1 MQSFDYITV
10 IRLFKYNILWI
21 YMITI
26 VSAQFT
32 STMSM
37 DVKIS
42 LLIIIGDCITFATV
56 LLYVNIISLYK
67 TAALFTRTRTNH
79 NSILLLSIKL
89 ANHLFKVFISHDDY
103 WIYNGQEG
111 ISSSPYDTC
120 NNIGRRWHNI

>member
-1 MQSFDYITV
+1 
-10 IRLFKYNILWI
+10 
-21 YMITI
+21 MIII

-56 LLYVNIISLYK
+56 LPLYVDIISLYK
-67 TAALFTRTRTNH
+67 TVALFTRTRTNH
-79 NSILLLSIKL
+79 NSFLPLSIKL

-111 ISSSPYDTC
+111 ISSSPYDPC
-120 NNIGRRWHNI
+120 NSIGRRWHNI